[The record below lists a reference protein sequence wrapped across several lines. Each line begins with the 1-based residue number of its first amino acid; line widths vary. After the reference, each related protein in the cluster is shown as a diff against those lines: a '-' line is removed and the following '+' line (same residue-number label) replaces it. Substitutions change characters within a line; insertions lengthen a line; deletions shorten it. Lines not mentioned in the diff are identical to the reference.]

1 MHYLNRE
8 QAALPPDLWEGID
21 ETARSAARERLTGR
35 RFLDLDGPYGLGLT
49 SIEVGTDDYCRT
61 PEKGEAG
68 AVMSKAISV
77 PMVRKSCQLSV
88 RRIQAYLDMGQLL
101 DLSPVEDAA
110 EAVAAREEELLYY
123 GQPDFHLYGLM
134 NAPNRNE
141 AKLSDWTQS
150 DQALNDLLAAVEK
163 LEESGYHGPY
173 ALVADPTHYNNL
185 FRRYE
190 GTDML
195 QLQHLKSLCEL
206 GVFKAPVRGAA
217 VVDSHVGRLVQGQD
231 LMVGYDS
238 NDGIHYHLFVNES
251 IVLQLQE
258 PGAVCTLTA

>member
-1 MHYLNRE
+1 MSYLNRA
-8 QAALPPDLWEGID
+8 QAALPQELWGQID
-21 ETARSAARERLTGR
+21 ETARSAARDRLTGR

-61 PEKGEAG
+61 PGKGEAG
-68 AVMSKAISV
+68 AVMSHAISV
-77 PMVRKSCQLSV
+77 PMLRKTCQLSV
-88 RRIQAYLDMGQLL
+88 RRIQAYMDMGQLL

-110 EAVAAREEELLYY
+110 EAVADREEEFIYY

-134 NAPNRNE
+134 NAPERHE
-141 AKLSDWTQS
+141 GKLSDWSQS
-150 DQALNDLLAAVEK
+150 DQALNDVLAAVEK

-173 ALVADPTHYNNL
+173 ALVAGHTYYNNL

-190 GTDML
+190 NTDML
-195 QLQHLKSLCEL
+195 QLQHLNNLCEL
-206 GVFKAPVRGAA
+206 GVYKAPVEGVA

-231 LMVGYDS
+231 LMVGYES

-258 PGAVCTLTA
+258 PQAVCTMTD

>member
-1 MHYLNRE
+1 LSYLNRG
-8 QAALPPDLWEGID
+8 QASLPEELWEQID
-21 ETARSAARERLTGR
+21 EAARSAARDRLTGR
-35 RFLDLDGPYGLGLT
+35 RFLDLEGPYGLGLT
-49 SIEVGTDDYCRT
+49 SIETGADDYCRT
-61 PEKGEAG
+61 PQEGEAG
-68 AVMSKAISV
+68 AVMSHALSV
-77 PMVRKSCQLSV
+77 PMLRKGCRLSV

-134 NAPNRNE
+134 NAPDRHE
-141 AKLSDWTQS
+141 AKLSDWSKS
-150 DQALNDLLAAVEK
+150 DQALNDMLAAVEK
-163 LEESGYHGPY
+163 LEGAGYPGPY
-173 ALVADPTHYNNL
+173 ALVAEPAHYNNL

-190 GTDML
+190 NTDML

-206 GVFKAPVRGAA
+206 GVFKAPVQGVA
-217 VVDSHVGRLVQGQD
+217 VVDPHVGRLVQGQD
-231 LMVGYDS
+231 LMVGYNA

-258 PGAVCTLTA
+258 PQAVCTMTG